1 VPNETTLLRTLDLP
15 CGGIVPVAIVPGEQ
29 VHVVYGLVSLTLNTA
44 GPGHQET
51 LAGGDEVRLD
61 RDGLAVIEAL
71 GPARVQL
78 YEPSRRASPLQRL
91 AGQARRR
98 FAAWLQRRPE
108 LSGSRAD

>member
-1 VPNETTLLRTLDLP
+1 VPNETTLLRTFDLP

-51 LAGGDEVRLD
+51 LAGGDELRLD
-61 RDGLAVIEAL
+61 RNGLAVIEAM

-78 YEPSRRASPLQRL
+78 YEPIRRASPLQRF
-91 AGQARRR
+91 AGRAVRR
-98 FAAWLQRRPE
+98 FRRLAAAAA
-108 LSGSRAD
+108 GAV